1 MRRRER
7 TCLAIAVAMSCAT
20 ALVGG
25 VALANTPLPVPSR
38 KWKQASERQAAKWKA
53 PPPQKIQ
60 SVVKGSQTLPLPQR
74 LVHLTDPFVGAPY
87 AVSPLG
93 EGEGLDKDPRL
104 RFDRFD
110 CTTFVET
117 AIALAYSDDLDNTAK
132 VLDAIRYR
140 DGQPS
145 FEGRRHFPE
154 AEWIPELVSEGVLK
168 DITKEVGGD
177 AVVVE
182 KKRIDTEVWDRR
194 KRPSH
199 LELPPERIPNGT
211 FSLDVWPL
219 DQARRHQEKIPSGTV
234 LNLVRVDFKSVP
246 VRVSHQG
253 LIIEKDGAKFIRHA
267 ADRMFHRVVDE
278 PLDYFLHR
286 MQQYRKW
293 PVAGINLLKV
303 QPRKAREKK
312 TAASA
317 PATK

>member
-1 MRRRER
+1 MK
-7 TCLAIAVAMSCAT
+7 TPAGVVT
-20 ALVGG
+20 AALITWLTTGG
-25 VALANTPLPVPSR
+25 SALANQPLPVPST
-38 KWKQASERQAAKWKA
+38 KWKKASERQAAKWSAPATDTLETAVKEGKA
-53 PPPQKIQ
+53 
-60 SVVKGSQTLPLPQR
+60 LPLPER
-74 LVHLTDPFVGAPY
+74 LVRLTDPFVGAPY

-93 EGEGLDKDPRL
+93 EGEGQDKDPRI

-117 AIALAYSDDLDNTAK
+117 AIALAYSDDLTTTAN

-140 DGQPS
+140 EGRPS
-145 FEGRRHFPE
+145 FIGRRHFPE
-154 AEWIPELVSEGVLK
+154 AEWIPELVGEGVLK
-168 DITKEVGGD
+168 DITKDIGGD

-182 KKRIDTEVWDRR
+182 KKRIDAQVWDRR

-211 FSLDVWPL
+211 FALNVWPL
-219 DQARRHQEKIPSGTV
+219 AQARRHQDKIPAGTV

-253 LIIEKDGAKFIRHA
+253 LIIEKNGAKFIRHA

-286 MQQYRKW
+286 MQQYKKW

-303 QPRKAREKK
+303 QPKK
-312 TAASA
+312 MAASKTLRSASAA
-317 PATK
+317 PKATP